1 VRGGLSRNFGRE
13 RVEPLSEFFE
23 QPYLGPW
30 PEQLQPQIANIMNWI
45 IVANSVIYAFLG
57 VFIFCLAFFVVDKI
71 TPFELW
77 KELVEKQNT
86 ALAIVVGLGAL
97 GICVIVAAAIH

>member
-1 VRGGLSRNFGRE
+1 
-13 RVEPLSEFFE
+13 
-23 QPYLGPW
+23 
-30 PEQLQPQIANIMNWI
+30 MNWI
-45 IVANSVIYAFLG
+45 IVVNSILYALLG
-57 VFIFCLAFFVVDKI
+57 VVIFCVTFVIVDKA

-86 ALAIVVGLGAL
+86 ALAIVVGFAAL

>member
-1 VRGGLSRNFGRE
+1 
-13 RVEPLSEFFE
+13 
-23 QPYLGPW
+23 
-30 PEQLQPQIANIMNWI
+30 MNWI
-45 IVANSVIYAFLG
+45 IVINSVLYALLG
-57 VFIFCLAFFVVDKI
+57 VVIFCVTFVIVDKV

-86 ALAIVVGLGAL
+86 ALAIVVGFAAL